1 MKTVSARSQA
11 ATQFDDDTLVP
22 EELIGRLHRATETTI
37 LDLMAKFTA
46 RERANL
52 AVFCY
57 HRSHLRRTGL
67 AIAATC
73 DLPALVRQWG
83 TVLGQA
89 IFAQSRDRSHES
101 YPARIQHRPKITLAQ
116 NAGGRRPPLIDVDDT
131 PATA

>member
-1 MKTVSARSQA
+1 MSNVPARSP
-11 ATQFDDDTLVP
+11 ATPQWDDDTFVSD
-22 EELIGRLHRATETTI
+22 ELIGRLHHANETTI
-37 LDLMAKFTA
+37 MDLMDKFTP

-52 AVFCY
+52 AMFCY
-57 HRSHLRRTGL
+57 RKSHLRRTGL